1 MGRDERQAL
10 EMFMEVCGGS
20 QSSGRLVRAPSIEL
34 TDPPDWRPS
43 IPYPSTRVKPINHIN
58 NQLIHPHRSTKPI
71 MSTTTH
77 SQVAYAVEAKG
88 PEKIAALYEAALLYT
103 AGACSVGWCD

>member
-1 MGRDERQAL
+1 
-10 EMFMEVCGGS
+10 
-20 QSSGRLVRAPSIEL
+20 
-34 TDPPDWRPS
+34 
-43 IPYPSTRVKPINHIN
+43 
-58 NQLIHPHRSTKPI
+58 

-77 SQVAYAVEAKG
+77 PQVAYAVEAKG